1 VKKYYSADLLKNQL
15 AQEAEIAMIAL
26 KQYFEDQK
34 LYDYPINNLIN
45 KFLPH
50 RNIVLK
56 MFVNRR

>member
-1 VKKYYSADLLKNQL
+1 LKPT
-15 AQEAEIAMIAL
+15 AQEAEIAAMIAL
-26 KQYFEDQK
+26 NNILKIK
-34 LYDYPINNLIN
+34 NKNDYLINNLIN

>member
-1 VKKYYSADLLKNQL
+1 LKNKL
-15 AQEAEIAMIAL
+15 AQEAEIAAMIAL

-34 LYDYPINNLIN
+34 IVRLPINNLIN